1 MLKNTYAEWQE
12 DKVSRIAAALAYYTV
27 FSLAPLLVIATTV
40 AGLIWARSA
49 VDNKIMAELSKLF
62 GAEGAQ
68 FISSLMQNA
77 SLNLSKGVW
86 TSVIGVG
93 VLIFGAIGVFKQLR
107 DALNTI
113 WEVHLP
119 EIKGIWK
126 NIRSVLGDNLLSF
139 AMVLGVGFLLLVSL
153 LISTAL
159 TALNGWVT
167 NFINLPPLLTSM
179 LNTVLSVAIIT
190 TVFTLLYKYLPETK
204 VAWGDVFLGG
214 FVTALLFLLG
224 KLAIGVYLGNSSIGT
239 TFGAAG
245 SLAIIL
251 IWVYYSAQIFFFG
264 AEFTQVYANTY
275 GSKIGESTIKADQ
288 VSHNYRLPT
297 RKDDRTG
304 QLVNVSSYQQ
314 HTSLLTDQGFVERVN
329 YERQSVDYKKAAETA
344 RFLLG
349 LILVSFLGGLLTRVG
364 LKGSK

>member
-1 MLKNTYAEWQE
+1 MKLPEKIFYLLKNTYAEWQE

-49 VDNKIMAELSKLF
+49 VDNKILAELSKLF

-190 TVFTLLYKYLPETK
+190 MVFTLLYHICLK
-204 VAWGDVFLGG
+204 
-214 FVTALLFLLG
+214 
-224 KLAIGVYLGNSSIGT
+224 
-239 TFGAAG
+239 
-245 SLAIIL
+245 
-251 IWVYYSAQIFFFG
+251 
-264 AEFTQVYANTY
+264 
-275 GSKIGESTIKADQ
+275 
-288 VSHNYRLPT
+288 
-297 RKDDRTG
+297 RK
-304 QLVNVSSYQQ
+304 
-314 HTSLLTDQGFVERVN
+314 
-329 YERQSVDYKKAAETA
+329 
-344 RFLLG
+344 
-349 LILVSFLGGLLTRVG
+349 
-364 LKGSK
+364 